1 MISPVVTPSRR
12 SPPELAVPLA
22 ESPSLHAQV
31 HERIRGAI
39 LDGSLPAGSSLSP
52 AVLAKQMGA
61 STMPVREALRLLQE
75 EGLVEISARRWTRVT
90 VPDASLAVEIYPLV
104 GMLEAM
110 AVRDSPPYSRRR
122 LARLRAANREL
133 ARAGR
138 AGDVQRAINAD
149 TDFHATLVEEM
160 RNGTLRRII
169 DELKGKLRLL
179 EGVFFRTER
188 TNVSVGQHDEIVAA
202 LRDGDVEAA
211 AAATQRNWEYSL
223 EALRETLAVRDDAP
237 RAMER

>member
-1 MISPVVTPSRR
+1 MISPIVAPSRR
-12 SPPELAVPLA
+12 SPPQLAVPLA
-22 ESPSLHAQV
+22 ASPSLHAQV

-39 LDGSLPAGSSLSP
+39 LDGSLPAGSPLSP

-90 VPDASLAVEIYPLV
+90 VPDESLAVEIYPLV
-104 GMLEAM
+104 ATLEAM
-110 AVRDSPPYSRRR
+110 AVRESPPYSRQR
-122 LARLRAANREL
+122 LTRLRAANREL

-138 AGDVQRAINAD
+138 EADVLRAINAD
-149 TDFHATLVEEM
+149 TDFHATLIEETP
-160 RNGTLRRII
+160 NATLRRII
-169 DELKGKLRLL
+169 DELKGKIRLL

-188 TNVSVGQHDEIVAA
+188 TSISVGQHDEIVAA

-223 EALRETLAVRDDAP
+223 EALHEALAARDNAH
-237 RAMER
+237 RTR